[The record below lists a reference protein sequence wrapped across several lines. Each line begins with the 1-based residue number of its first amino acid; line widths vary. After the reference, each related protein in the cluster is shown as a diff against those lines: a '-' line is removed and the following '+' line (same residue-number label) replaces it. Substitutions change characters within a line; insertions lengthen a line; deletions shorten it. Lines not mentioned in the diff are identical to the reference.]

1 MTAAVG
7 GSFVLADSSS
17 SSPWHFWGYFIDHR
31 STDLG
36 LLWDHAWLSVVP
48 VIIGL
53 VIALPLGWLAH
64 RYRWSYP
71 PIISITGLLYTIP
84 SIALFVLIPP
94 ILGLSSIDPIQ
105 VPIALT
111 VYSVALL
118 VRVVADGLSSVP
130 ADTIQA
136 ADAIGYRPLKRFIGV
151 ELPIAVPVIAA
162 GLRVAVVSNVS
173 IVAVAG
179 TIGMSN
185 LGTLFT
191 NGFQLSTPDAY
202 YPPIVLGIVLCVL
215 LAVVLD
221 LIVVGLNRLLTP
233 WRRAVRT

>member
-1 MTAAVG
+1 MT
-7 GSFVLADSSS
+7 VLAESSS
-17 SSPWHFWGYFIDHR
+17 SSPLHFFGYFLDHR
-31 STDLG
+31 SEDLG
-36 LLWDHAWLSVVP
+36 LLWSHTWLSVVP
-48 VIIGL
+48 VVVGL
-53 VIALPLGWLAH
+53 LIALPLGWLARRH
-64 RYRWSYP
+64 RWTYP

-84 SIALFVLIPP
+84 SIALFVLVPP
-94 ILGLSSIDPIQ
+94 LLGLDTLDPLQ

-118 VRVVADGLSSVP
+118 VRVVADGLASVP
-130 ADTIQA
+130 EETVQA
-136 ADAIGYRPLKRFIGV
+136 ATALGYRPLGRFFRV

-185 LGTLFT
+185 LGQLFT
-191 NGFQLSTPDAY
+191 KGFQLSTPDAY
-202 YPPIVLGIVLCVL
+202 YPPIVLGIVACVL

-221 LIVVGLNRLLTP
+221 LAVIGLGRLLTP
-233 WRRAVRT
+233 WRRAVAS